1 MGMQTLADVSTQAEA
16 CISTIGRLQRN
27 IDSLTARPRTAALFV
42 SSGAL
47 SLGSP
52 ACTETVSVA
61 VSSVPLNHSGACNY
75 PPPRAETVR
84 DVTVPQHTLPLG
96 LQRHLHPK
104 RESSKQSEAS
114 GPQRLNPQQSCRT
127 QSKWWRGSVRR
138 TRSR

>member
-52 ACTETVSVA
+52 ACTETVS
-61 VSSVPLNHSGACNY
+61 GACNY

-114 GPQRLNPQQSCRT
+114 GPQRLNPQQSCRE
-127 QSKWWRGSVRR
+127 
-138 TRSR
+138 